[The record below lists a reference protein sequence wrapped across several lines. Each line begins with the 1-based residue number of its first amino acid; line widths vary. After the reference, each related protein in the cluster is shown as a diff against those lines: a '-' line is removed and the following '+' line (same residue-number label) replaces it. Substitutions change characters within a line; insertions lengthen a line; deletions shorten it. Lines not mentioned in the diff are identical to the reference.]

1 MRLRQIL
8 PVLGGSVLLGACG
21 FADLFST
28 RQVGNVVL
36 TYAGPTSM
44 RVADRIPFA
53 VTVTIDGAAIPNPHL
68 SITNSDATLLT
79 FSTDGDTLIALNRGF
94 DTLTIKL
101 VASIYTDSFPTIQQQ
116 VRVNP

>member
-8 PVLGGSVLLGACG
+8 PILGGSVLLGACG

-36 TYAGPTSM
+36 TYAGPTAM
-44 RVADRIPFA
+44 RVDDRTPFA
-53 VTVTIDGAAIPNPHL
+53 VTVTINGAAIPNPHL
-68 SITNSDATLLT
+68 SVTISDPTLLT
-79 FSTDGDTLIALNRGF
+79 LSTDGDTLIALNRGF
-94 DTLTIKL
+94 DTLRIKL
-101 VASIYTDSFPTIQQQ
+101 VASMYTDSFPTLLQQ

>member
-28 RQVGNVVL
+28 RQVGNVVI

-44 RVADRIPFA
+44 RVDDRAPFA
-53 VTVTIDGAAIPNPHL
+53 VTVTIDGAAIPNPRL
-68 SITNSDATLLT
+68 SITNSDPTVLTLL
-79 FSTDGDTLIALNRGF
+79 TDGDTLVALNRGL
-94 DTLTIKL
+94 DTLRIRL
-101 VASIYTDSFPTIQQQ
+101 VSSMYTDSFPTLLQQ